1 MFTFKKKKIE
11 YLQNIWG
18 KQVDKYRNFD
28 MIASYHN
35 LIKSQS
41 NNIFVDEKTWD
52 DLEFDAIFSKMD
64 RNISGIGQQY
74 LYHLLHK
81 YENDEGVLKKK
92 FKLISY
98 FKENKELREK
108 ILRARIDK
116 KANQELRDLLFS

>member
-18 KQVDKYRNFD
+18 KQVDKYRIFD

-81 YENDEGVLKKK
+81 Y
-92 FKLISY
+92 
-98 FKENKELREK
+98 
-108 ILRARIDK
+108 
-116 KANQELRDLLFS
+116 